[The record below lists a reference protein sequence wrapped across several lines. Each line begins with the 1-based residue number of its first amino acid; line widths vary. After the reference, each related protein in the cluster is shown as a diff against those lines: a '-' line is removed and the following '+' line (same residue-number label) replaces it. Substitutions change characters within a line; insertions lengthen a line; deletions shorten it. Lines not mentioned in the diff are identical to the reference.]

1 MEAVLDWGLN
11 PGPPALEASTLPL
24 GYRGGGGG
32 SHCFLKQV
40 NLSLVRVGSMNRFE
54 RDLTIKLKWFA
65 TCILSYLFICVSNL
79 HIRLHNPHRKEKGN
93 S

>member
-11 PGPPALEASTLPL
+11 PGHPALEASTLPLGYRGGSTLPL

-65 TCILSYLFICVSNL
+65 TCILSYLFIFVSNL
-79 HIRLHNPHRKEKGN
+79 HIR
-93 S
+93 